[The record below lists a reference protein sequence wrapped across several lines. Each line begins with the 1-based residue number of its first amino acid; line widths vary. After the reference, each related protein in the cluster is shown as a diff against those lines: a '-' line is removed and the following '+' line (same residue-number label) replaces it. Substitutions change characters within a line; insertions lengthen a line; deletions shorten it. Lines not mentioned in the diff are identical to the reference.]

1 MTVNDPLVS
10 FFGPATPA
18 LGEIAGLSP
27 ADSGHVLREGLP
39 LLVQALVDTDRTPE
53 GRTAIDQAYA
63 AIPNFSSVDA
73 ALNAPGGA
81 SELLQAGEVLSANVL
96 REPLPSIAARLGSAD
111 SAGASR
117 LLQLALPL
125 LLSLLAGRGMRPGD
139 LVGTAPAG
147 STGAAPIAAGLTA
160 AGLVETLRS
169 RLGGSSGEA
178 LGRAAGFTSSTAGR
192 AAAASLP
199 VLLAAIARKGQDEA
213 GAADLLNR
221 SRDLEDLAA
230 GPLPTNPT
238 EVARLEGQGRPL
250 VTHLF
255 GSADAVTGR
264 LGSAVGGSGA
274 SAGKLL
280 ALLAPVVLGL
290 LGREAR
296 TSGTTAAGLSR
307 VLGDLPGLL
316 PGLTPPGMSG
326 LSALLNPPTV
336 VAATPQV
343 RAAPA
348 PRSAPAPTTSA
359 TTSTTTVT
367 QTRRRGGFP
376 WWLIPLLLLLGL
388 GGCWLTQ
395 QNGREPTTASAPAAT
410 QGDGESILVTN
421 PTSDADLPAE
431 PFVMSGTAAPGV
443 SLTISDEGDEVAS
456 ATVDDAG
463 NWEAQIPAPTPGEHT
478 YTVEGSDGTQSQFK
492 VNVVDGAAA
501 APGDSESIL
510 VTNPTAGAN
519 LPAEPFEMSGTAAPG
534 ITLTVSD
541 QGQEVATATV
551 DDAGNWQA
559 QLPAPTLGEHVY
571 TVEGS
576 DGTQSQFR
584 VNVVE
589 GTDAATDAGTAA
601 ASDDT
606 AAAEGQA
613 QQEAT
618 ETTTPAA
625 QPSEPASPS
634 SGIPASGATTAPSRP
649 AAGTPATPTP
659 ATPPAAA
666 ATGDATDT
674 TATEPTEPAAA
685 FAIAE
690 PAADAELPAGGFTLS
705 GTGEPG
711 QSVQILEDG
720 TSLGTVTVADDGTW
734 SLDVPS
740 PAEGAHSYAAQDEA
754 GAELASVAVTVAA
767 ADPNAS
773 AATCDEPYSLSIS
786 DGQTVSEPF
795 RFGGVGAGE
804 GYLVTV
810 RRGERVVG
818 TKRVLLDSTCG
829 WSYQSRPGPG
839 EVSYD
844 VRPLEDPNAEPLS
857 TVDLTVAN

>member
-27 ADSGHVLREGLP
+27 ADSGRVLEGGLP
-39 LLVQALVDTDRTPE
+39 LLVQALADTDRTLE
-53 GRTAIDQAYA
+53 GRAAIDQAYA
-63 AIPNFSSVDA
+63 AIPNFPSVDA
-73 ALNAPGGA
+73 ALSAPGGA
-81 SELLQAGEVLSANVL
+81 SELMQAGEVLSANVL

-111 SAGASR
+111 SAGATR

-125 LLSLLAGRGMRPGD
+125 LLSLLAGRGLRPGD
-139 LVGTAPAG
+139 LVGTATVG
-147 STGAAPIAAGLTA
+147 STGTAPIAAGLTA
-160 AGLVETLRS
+160 AGLLETLRGH
-169 RLGGSSGEA
+169 LGGSSGEA

-221 SRDLEDLAA
+221 SRDLEGLAA
-230 GPLPTNPT
+230 GSLPSDPA
-238 EVARLEGQGRPL
+238 EVTRLEGQGRPL

-296 TSGTTAAGLSR
+296 VSGTNAAGLSR
-307 VLGDLPGLL
+307 VMGDLPGLL
-316 PGLTPPGMSG
+316 PGLIPPGMSG

-348 PRSAPAPTTSA
+348 PRPAPAPATST

-376 WWLIPLLLLLGL
+376 WWLIPLLLVLGL

-395 QNGREPTTASAPAAT
+395 QNDREPTTASAPAAT

-443 SLTISDEGDEVAS
+443 TLTISDEGDEVATS
-456 ATVDDAG
+456 TVDDAG

-501 APGDSESIL
+501 APGDGESIL

-584 VNVVE
+584 VNVVK
-589 GTDAATDAGTAA
+589 DAAATTGAGTGAA
-601 ASDDT
+601 DGDS
-606 AAAEGQA
+606 AAAESPA
-613 QQEAT
+613 QDEAS
-618 ETTTPAA
+618 ETTIPAT
-625 QPSEPASPS
+625 QPS
-634 SGIPASGATTAPSRP
+634 GGTGASGATTAPSRP
-649 AAGTPATPTP
+649 AAGTPATQTP

-740 PAEGAHSYAAQDEA
+740 PAEGAHTYAVQDEA
-754 GAELASVAVTVAA
+754 GTELSSVTVTVAA
-767 ADPNAS
+767 ADPTAS
-773 AATCDEPYSLSIS
+773 AATCDESYSLSIS

-818 TKRVLLDSTCG
+818 TKRVPLDSTCG

-839 EVSYD
+839 ELTYE
-844 VRPLEDPNAEPLS
+844 VRPLENPNAEPLS
-857 TVDLTVAN
+857 TVNLTVAN

>member
-18 LGEIAGLSP
+18 LGEIAGLPS
-27 ADSGHVLREGLP
+27 AESSRVLQGGLP
-39 LLVQALVDTDRTPE
+39 LLVQALADTDRTPE
-53 GRTAIDQAYA
+53 GRAAIDQAYA

-81 SELLQAGEVLSANVL
+81 PELMQAGEVLSANVL
-96 REPLPSIAARLGSAD
+96 REPLPNLAARLGTAD
-111 SAGASR
+111 PAGAAR
-117 LLQLALPL
+117 LLQLVLPL
-125 LLSLLAGRGMRPGD
+125 LLNLLAGRGLRPGD
-139 LVGTAPAG
+139 LVGHFAADSMEATPVAAASAG
-147 STGAAPIAAGLTA
+147 AVGLTA
-160 AGLVETLRS
+160 AGLIETLRG
-169 RLGGSSGEA
+169 RLSGPPGEA
-178 LGRAAGFTSSTAGR
+178 LARAAGFTASTAGR

-213 GAADLLNR
+213 GAAALLGR
-221 SRDLEDLAA
+221 SRDWEGLAA
-230 GPLPTNPT
+230 GSLPTDPA
-238 EVARLEGQGRPL
+238 EVTRLEGQGRPL

-280 ALLAPVVLGL
+280 ALLAPVMLGL

-296 TSGTTAAGLSR
+296 VSGTHAAGLSR

-316 PGLTPPGMSG
+316 PGLIPPGMPG

-336 VAATPQV
+336 AAATPQV

-348 PRSAPAPTTSA
+348 TRPPPVPATGTTTSP
-359 TTSTTTVT
+359 TVT
-367 QTRRRGGFP
+367 RTRRRGSFP
-376 WWLIPLLLLLGL
+376 WWLLPLLLLLGL
-388 GGCWLTQ
+388 GGCWLTGQ
-395 QNGREPTTASAPAAT
+395 SDRDPAPASAPAAT

-421 PTSDADLPAE
+421 PTPDTDLLPE
-431 PFVMSGTAAPGV
+431 PFVMSGTATPGV
-443 SLTISDEGDEVAS
+443 TLTI
-456 ATVDDAG
+456 
-463 NWEAQIPAPTPGEHT
+463 
-478 YTVEGSDGTQSQFK
+478 
-492 VNVVDGAAA
+492 
-501 APGDSESIL
+501 
-510 VTNPTAGAN
+510 
-519 LPAEPFEMSGTAAPG
+519 
-534 ITLTVSD
+534 SD

-551 DDAGNWQA
+551 DDAGNWEA
-559 QLPAPTLGEHVY
+559 RIPVPILGQHVY

-576 DGTQSQFR
+576 DGPQSQFR

-589 GTDAATDAGTAA
+589 DAAATTGAATPNTAALAGTSA
-601 ASDDT
+601 DEDP
-606 AAAEGQA
+606 
-613 QQEAT
+613 T
-618 ETTTPAA
+618 EDP
-625 QPSEPASPS
+625 
-634 SGIPASGATTAPSRP
+634 
-649 AAGTPATPTP
+649 
-659 ATPPAAA
+659 
-666 ATGDATDT
+666 TGDATRPT
-674 TATEPTEPAAA
+674 PPGEPTSPATAA

-711 QSVQILEDG
+711 QTVQILEDG
-720 TSLGTVTVADDGTW
+720 TSLGTVTVADGGTW

-740 PAEGAHSYAAQDEA
+740 PSEGAHTYAAQNDA
-754 GAELASVAVTVAA
+754 GAELASVAVTVSA
-767 ADPNAS
+767 ADPSAS
-773 AATCDEPYSLSIS
+773 AATCNEPYSLSIS

-818 TKRVLLDSTCG
+818 IRRVLLDSTCG
-829 WSYQSRPGPG
+829 WSYQSRPGSG
-839 EVSYD
+839 EVTYE

>member
-10 FFGPATPA
+10 FFGPATPT
-18 LGEIAGLSP
+18 LGQVAGLSP
-27 ADSGHVLREGLP
+27 ADSGRVLREGLP
-39 LLVQALVDTDRTPE
+39 LLVQALADTDRTPE
-53 GRTAIDQAYA
+53 GRAAIDQAYA

-81 SELLQAGEVLSANVL
+81 SELMQAGEVLSANVL
-96 REPLPSIAARLGSAD
+96 REPLPSLASRLGSAD
-111 SAGASR
+111 SAGTTR

-139 LVGTAPAG
+139 LVGMATGG
-147 STGAAPIAAGLTA
+147 STGTAPVAAGLTA
-160 AGLVETLRS
+160 TGLIETLRG

-178 LGRAAGFTSSTAGR
+178 LGRAAGFTASTAGR
-192 AAAASLP
+192 AASASLP

-230 GPLPTNPT
+230 GPLPTDPA

-296 TSGTTAAGLSR
+296 ATGTTAAGLSR
-307 VLGDLPGLL
+307 VLGEVPGLL
-316 PGLTPPGMSG
+316 PGLIPPGMSG

-336 VAATPQV
+336 AAATPQV

-348 PRSAPAPTTSA
+348 PRPSPTPATST

-395 QNGREPTTASAPAAT
+395 QNDREPATASAPAAT
-410 QGDGESILVTN
+410 QQGGESILVTN

-431 PFVMSGTAAPGV
+431 AFVMSGTAAPGV
-443 SLTISDEGDEVAS
+443 TLTISDEGDEVAA
-456 ATVDDAG
+456 ATVDDTG

-478 YTVEGSDGTQSQFK
+478 YTVEGSDGTRSQFK
-492 VNVVDGAAA
+492 VNIVDDAAA
-501 APGDSESIL
+501 ATGDGESIL

-519 LPAEPFEMSGTAAPG
+519 LPAEPFEMSGTATPG

-589 GTDAATDAGTAA
+589 DD

-606 AAAEGQA
+606 AASDGQA

-618 ETTTPAA
+618 EATTPAA

-634 SGIPASGATTAPSRP
+634 SGTPASGATTAPSRP
-649 AAGTPATPTP
+649 AAGTPAAQPP
-659 ATPPAAA
+659 ATPPAGA
-666 ATGDATDT
+666 ATEETPDT

-685 FAIAE
+685 FTIAE

-740 PAEGAHSYAAQDEA
+740 PVEGAHTYAVQDEA
-754 GAELASVAVTVAA
+754 GTELTSVSVTVAA

-839 EVSYD
+839 EVTYD

-857 TVDLTVAN
+857 TVNLTVAN

>member
-27 ADSGHVLREGLP
+27 ADSGRVLEGGLP
-39 LLVQALVDTDRTPE
+39 LLVQALADTDRTPE
-53 GRTAIDQAYA
+53 GRAAIDQAYA
-63 AIPNFSSVDA
+63 AIPNFPSVDA
-73 ALNAPGGA
+73 ALSALGGA
-81 SELLQAGEVLSANVL
+81 SELMQAGEVLSANVL

-111 SAGASR
+111 SAGATR

-125 LLSLLAGRGMRPGD
+125 LLSLLAGRGLRPGD
-139 LVGTAPAG
+139 LVATATVGSTGTAPV
-147 STGAAPIAAGLTA
+147 AAGLTA
-160 AGLVETLRS
+160 AGLLETLRGH
-169 RLGGSSGEA
+169 LGGSSGEA

-213 GAADLLNR
+213 GAADLLSR
-221 SRDLEDLAA
+221 SRDLEGLAA
-230 GPLPTNPT
+230 GPLPTDSA
-238 EVARLEGQGRPL
+238 EVTRLEGQGRPL

-264 LGSAVGGSGA
+264 LGSAVGGSGT

-296 TSGTTAAGLSR
+296 ASGTNAAGLSR

-316 PGLTPPGMSG
+316 PGLIPAGMSG

-336 VAATPQV
+336 ASATPQV

-348 PRSAPAPTTSA
+348 PQPAPAPSTST

-443 SLTISDEGDEVAS
+443 TLTISDEGDEVAT

-492 VNVVDGAAA
+492 VNIVDDAAA
-501 APGDSESIL
+501 APGDGESIL

-519 LPAEPFEMSGTAAPG
+519 LPAEPFEMSGTATPG
-534 ITLTVSD
+534 ISLTVSD

-589 GTDAATDAGTAA
+589 DADAAADAGTAA
-601 ASDDT
+601 ASDDS
-606 AAAEGQA
+606 AATESPA
-613 QQEAT
+613 QEANG
-618 ETTTPAA
+618 TTPATP
-625 QPSEPASPS
+625 PSEPASP
-634 SGIPASGATTAPSRP
+634 GTGTAASGATTAPP
-649 AAGTPATPTP
+649 ASTS
-659 ATPPAAA
+659 
-666 ATGDATDT
+666 TDETTET
-674 TATEPTEPAAA
+674 TATESAEPAAA

-720 TSLGTVTVADDGTW
+720 TSLGSVTVADDGTW
-734 SLDVPS
+734 NLDVPS
-740 PAEGAHSYAAQDEA
+740 PAEGAHTYAAQDEA
-754 GAELASVAVTVAA
+754 GTELASVAVTVAA

-839 EVSYD
+839 EVTYD